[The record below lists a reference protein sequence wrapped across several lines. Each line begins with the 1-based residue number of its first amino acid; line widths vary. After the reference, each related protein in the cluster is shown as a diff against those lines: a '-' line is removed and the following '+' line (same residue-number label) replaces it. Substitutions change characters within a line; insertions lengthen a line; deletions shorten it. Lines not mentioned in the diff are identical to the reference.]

1 MSALAVSQRTIVLL
15 LVAVFA
21 ALTTLTMVSALTDD
35 GGAGRNTVEARKQMV
50 APSITKAW

>member
-1 MSALAVSQRTIVLL
+1 MSALTVSQRTIVLL